1 MSKISWNDSGR
12 RTLVTT
18 KEVIKEIPAV
28 IPIQDTLD
36 IDTLLQRGLTSISRM
51 MTVIVDQSTSGTF
64 DRETV
69 QNLKDI
75 MGILEHLKKREAE
88 LLDDLTDEELESLSK
103 K

>member
-18 KEVIKEIPAV
+18 KEVVKEIPTV
-28 IPIQDTLD
+28 VPIQDTLD

-75 MGILEHLKKREAE
+75 MGILEHLKKRESE